1 VDASK
6 WETLL
11 PNAGHVLYHERM
23 FKPVNTRRT
32 FEEAVEQI
40 AEAIRGGEL
49 HPGDKLPSERLL
61 AEQMEI
67 SRPTLREATRVLA
80 ESGVIE
86 VRPGARGGM
95 FVASATV
102 PFELLEKRSEMRMSE
117 VAAVLEARRLFEPRV
132 AQLAAMN
139 AAEDDFEFLT
149 STIQLQRGCDTNDR
163 ERMNQ
168 LDIRFHIG
176 VARATKNPVV
186 VTLMRPLLRQLEIAR
201 DMSMRGPREPG
212 IAIAI
217 HEDTLEAI
225 ISGDPTRVEEAMD
238 RHLSYLEAIWE
249 QETGR
254 LRLRKIPEFLLGRQ
268 EFTLPSLASTD
279 GAGA

>member
-1 VDASK
+1 
-6 WETLL
+6 
-11 PNAGHVLYHERM
+11 M

-117 VAAVLEARRLFEPRV
+117 IAAVLESRRLFEPRV

-139 AAEDDFEFLT
+139 AVEDDFEFLS
-149 STIQLQRGCDTNDR
+149 STIQLQRECDTNDR

-176 VARATKNPVV
+176 IARATHNPVV
-186 VTLMRPLLRQLEIAR
+186 VTLMQPLLRQLEIAR

-217 HEDTLEAI
+217 HEDTLDAI
-225 ISGDPTRVEEAMD
+225 ISGDPNRVAEAME
-238 RHLSYLEAIWE
+238 RHVSYLEAIWE

-254 LRLRKIPEFLLGRQ
+254 LRLRKIPEFLLNRQ
-268 EFTLPSLASTD
+268 DFTPPTLARTD
-279 GAGA
+279 GAHS